1 MNEDNKDALNNLI
14 HSNQEKMGNNGENS
28 DEATSNISSLL
39 NTLNS
44 SNTSSQDNS
53 QDHSKESTDESS
65 NSNPFGSIDPSIFL
79 KIQQIMS
86 ALNSKS
92 PQKDFL
98 ISLKPFLRKSRQD
111 KMGDYLT
118 ILSVISVL
126 ESFKN
131 KGSD

>member
-1 MNEDNKDALNNLI
+1 MNEENKDALNNLI
-14 HSNQEKMGNNGENS
+14 HSIQEKMGNNVENS
-28 DEATSNISSLL
+28 DEASPNISSLL

-44 SNTSSQDNS
+44 SNNSSQENEKK
-53 QDHSKESTDESS
+53 Q
-65 NSNPFGSIDPSIFL
+65 
-79 KIQQIMS
+79 
-86 ALNSKS
+86 
-92 PQKDFL
+92 
-98 ISLKPFLRKSRQD
+98 KSRQD